1 MVDPITTVIVV
12 IIILIILGLSIR
24 IVNQYERGVVFR
36 LGKVIGIKEPGLR
49 IIIPLVDRMVKPSL
63 QIITMPIQS
72 QKIITEDN
80 VSIDVAAVAYFKIV
94 DPYKAVVEVENYTR
108 AVNQISQTTVRS
120 VVGQFNLDEILSE
133 TPKINQRIKEII
145 DNHSEPWGISVTTVE
160 IKDITLPENMKRV
173 IGLQAEAEREKR
185 AKIIA
190 ADGEYLSAAK
200 LGDAADIISQHPIA
214 LQLRIMQVLNQ
225 IAVEKNSTIIF
236 PAPLM
241 NSITDISNFLKTE
254 NASAVE
260 PEKNLDPLKNKNVQ
274 ANEQQAVIDLLKTP
288 KTEGTETKETENL
301 GTKKTEEK

>member
-1 MVDPITTVIVV
+1 MDWVTTIIIL

-36 LGKVIGIKEPGLR
+36 VGKVIGIKEPGLR
-49 IIIPLVDRMVKPSL
+49 LIIPLVDRMVKPSL
-63 QIITMPIQS
+63 QIVTMPIQS

-94 DPYKAVVEVENYTR
+94 DPYKAVVEVESYDT

-120 VVGQFNLDEILSE
+120 VVGQFSLDEILSE
-133 TPKINQRIKEII
+133 TPKINQKIKEII
-145 DNHSEPWGISVTTVE
+145 DKHSEPWGINVTTVE
-160 IKDITLPENMKRV
+160 IKDIKLPDTMKRV
-173 IGLQAEAEREKR
+173 IAMQAEAEREKR

-190 ADGEYLSAAK
+190 AEGEYLSASK
-200 LGDAADIISQHPIA
+200 LGDAADIISEHPIA

-254 NASAVE
+254 NMEAKQHKQ
-260 PEKNLDPLKNKNVQ
+260 EK
-274 ANEQQAVIDLLKTP
+274 
-288 KTEGTETKETENL
+288 
-301 GTKKTEEK
+301 

>member
-1 MVDPITTVIVV
+1 MDWLTTIIIT

-49 IIIPLVDRMVKPSL
+49 LIIPLVDSMVKASL
-63 QIITMPIQS
+63 QIVTMPIPS

-80 VSIDVAAVAYFKIV
+80 VSIDVAAVAYFKII
-94 DPYKAVVEVENYTR
+94 DPYKAVVEVENYNR

-133 TPKINQRIKEII
+133 TPKINFKIKEII
-145 DNHSEPWGISVTTVE
+145 DKHSEPWGINVTTVE
-160 IKDITLPENMKRV
+160 IKDIKLPDTMKRV
-173 IGLQAEAEREKR
+173 IAMQAEAEREKR
-185 AKIIA
+185 AKMIA
-190 ADGEYLSAAK
+190 AEGEYLSATK
-200 LGDAADIISQHPIA
+200 FGDAADIISKHPIA

-241 NSITDISNFLKTE
+241 NSITDIKNFLKTE
-254 NASAVE
+254 NME
-260 PEKNLDPLKNKNVQ
+260 
-274 ANEQQAVIDLLKTP
+274 ANHP
-288 KTEGTETKETENL
+288 KD
-301 GTKKTEEK
+301 KK